1 MKTIIH
7 SLLIAGAISLS
18 GVTFADY
25 TGPGAGGEPSSVAAI
40 NKSPKDDMYVVLEGK
55 LLKKKKHETYIFSD
69 GTGEIPVE
77 IDDRLMPAQNIN
89 ENSVVEIRG
98 EVDAGVMETPEI
110 DVKEI
115 RVIKP

>member
-1 MKTIIH
+1 MKTFIYAP
-7 SLLIAGAISLS
+7 LITVAISLS
-18 GVTFADY
+18 SLTFADY
-25 TGPGAGGEPSSVAAI
+25 TGPGAGGEPTSVAAI
-40 NKSPKDDMYVVLEGK
+40 NKAPKDDMYVVLEGK
-55 LLKKKKHETYIFSD
+55 LLQKKKHETYIFSD
-69 GTGEIPVE
+69 DTGEIPVE

-89 ENSVVEIRG
+89 EKSVVEIRG

>member
-1 MKTIIH
+1 MKSITQ
-7 SLLIAGAISLS
+7 SLLVAGAISLS
-18 GVTFADY
+18 SFTLADY
-25 TGPGAGGEPSSVAAI
+25 TGPGAGGEPTSVAAI
-40 NKSPKDDMYVVLEGK
+40 NKAPKDDMYVVLEGK
-55 LLKKKKHETYIFSD
+55 LLQKKKHETYIFSD

-89 ENSVVEIRG
+89 EKSVIEIQG

>member
-1 MKTIIH
+1 MKAVIH
-7 SLLIAGAISLS
+7 TLMIALAMCISS
-18 GVTFADY
+18 ISFADY
-25 TGPGAGGEPSSVAAI
+25 TGPGAGGEPTSVAAI
-40 NKSPKDDMYVVLEGK
+40 NKAPKDDMYVVLEGK
-55 LLKKKKHETYIFSD
+55 LLRKKKHETYIFSD

-77 IDDRLMPAQNIN
+77 IDDHLMPTQNIN
-89 ENSVVEIRG
+89 ENSLVEIRG